1 MTGNPSTLEFRRK
14 GYVAGNL
21 AVSPDELAML
31 RRVCD
36 TLLDEP
42 VDDGGNG
49 KHRIGLGKDRRFLA
63 HRHAEFPE
71 LESFLLSG
79 SAARIAAGQ
88 LGPECMLFN
97 EQFVVK
103 GAGSGAGF
111 AWHQDSAYVG
121 FDHDPYLSVWI
132 ALDDTTTANGCL
144 HLLERDLDMDARV
157 DPHVWIEE
165 TRELNGHFGEDTG
178 TAIECAAG
186 AAVVFSSLT
195 LHRSGANTTDR
206 RRRAYLAQYSSGPLR
221 DPCTGQL
228 KRFARN
234 VSVGDE

>member
-1 MTGNPSTLEFRRK
+1 MTVNPSTLEFRRQ
-14 GYVAGNL
+14 GYVVRNL

-49 KHRIGLGKDRRFLA
+49 RHRIGLGKDRRFLA

-71 LESFLLSG
+71 LERFLLLG
-79 SAARIAAGQ
+79 SAARIAARL

-121 FDHDPYLSVWI
+121 FDHDPYLSIWI

-144 HLLERDLDMDARV
+144 HLLERDLDRDGRV
-157 DPHVWIEE
+157 DRHVWIEE
-165 TRELNGHFGEDTG
+165 TRELNGHFGEETG
-178 TAIECAAG
+178 RAIECTAG
-186 AAVVFSSLT
+186 GAVAFSSLT
-195 LHRSGANTTDR
+195 LHRSGPNTTEGA
-206 RRRAYLAQYSSGPLR
+206 RRAYLAQYSSAPLR
-221 DPCTGQL
+221 DPGTGEL

-234 VSVGDE
+234 VSVGGG

>member
-1 MTGNPSTLEFRRK
+1 MTGIPSTPEFRRR
-14 GYVAGNL
+14 GYLAGNV

-36 TLLDEP
+36 SLLDEP
-42 VDDGGNG
+42 LDDGGNG
-49 KHRIGLGKDRRFLA
+49 RHRIGLGKDRRFLA
-63 HRHAEFPE
+63 HRHSEFPE
-71 LESFLLSG
+71 LERFLLSG
-79 SAARIAAGQ
+79 SAARIAAGL

-121 FDHDPYLSVWI
+121 FDHAPYLSVWI

-144 HLLERDLDMDARV
+144 HLLERDLDRDGRV
-157 DPHVWIEE
+157 DPHVWVEE
-165 TRELNGHFGEDTG
+165 TRELNGHFGDEAG
-178 TAIECAAG
+178 MAIECTAG
-186 AAVVFSSLT
+186 CAVVFSSLT
-195 LHRSGANTTDR
+195 LHRSGSNTTDR
-206 RRRAYLAQYSSGPLR
+206 PRRAYLAQYSATPLR
-221 DPCTGQL
+221 DPGTGEL

-234 VSVGDE
+234 VSVGGG

>member
-1 MTGNPSTLEFRRK
+1 MTMNPSTPEFRRK
-14 GYVAGNL
+14 GYLAGDL

-31 RRVCD
+31 RRVCNA
-36 TLLDEP
+36 LLDEP

-49 KHRIGLGKDRRFLA
+49 RHRIGLGKDRRFLA

-71 LESFLLSG
+71 LERFLLSG
-79 SAARIAAGQ
+79 SVARIAAGL

-132 ALDDTTTANGCL
+132 ALDDTTAANGCL
-144 HLLERDLDMDARV
+144 YLLERDLDTDSRV

-165 TRELNGHFGEDTG
+165 TRELNGHLGEETG
-178 TAIECAAG
+178 RAVECTAG
-186 AAVVFSSLT
+186 VAVVFSSLT
-195 LHRSGANTTDR
+195 LHRSGPNTTDG
-206 RRRAYLAQYSSGPLR
+206 RRRAYLAQYSSTPLR
-221 DPCTGQL
+221 DPGTGEL

-234 VSVGDE
+234 VSIGGG

>member
-1 MTGNPSTLEFRRK
+1 MTGNPSTLQFRRK
-14 GYVAGNL
+14 GYVAGSL
-21 AVSPDELAML
+21 AVSPDELSML
-31 RRVCD
+31 RRVCG

-49 KHRIGLGKDRRFLA
+49 RHRIGLGKDRRFLA

-71 LESFLLSG
+71 LERFLLSG
-79 SAARIAAGQ
+79 STARIAAGL

-144 HLLERDLDMDARV
+144 HLLERDLDRDGRV

-165 TRELNGHFGEDTG
+165 TRELNGHFGDEAG
-178 TAIECAAG
+178 MAIECTAG
-186 AAVVFSSLT
+186 GAVVFSSLT
-195 LHRSGANTTDR
+195 LHRSGSNTTDR
-206 RRRAYLAQYSSGPLR
+206 PRRAYLAQYSPAPLR
-221 DPCTGQL
+221 DPGTGEL

-234 VSVGDE
+234 VSVGGG